1 MRNLI
6 EIAIH
11 NSISEKGGQN
21 RRPVASMIDRQQR
34 MWNCG
39 IAILSASGHA
49 MFYQILGTHKSN
61 ESRFDM

>member
-21 RRPVASMIDRQQR
+21 RRPKLKASMIDRQTET
-34 MWNCG
+34 
-39 IAILSASGHA
+39 AAHVELPS
-49 MFYQILGTHKSN
+49 
-61 ESRFDM
+61 